1 MSQSILILLGAC
13 LLSATVATAKPIPQP
28 NVENSLHPLLFV
40 QEFGQVA
47 ISLDGKSLAWVEMQ
61 IDKQGGI
68 TTYQDIYL
76 GSTNNLKKPIQ
87 LVVNGKKGHFYN
99 NGISWSPD
107 NHQFAFLSDT
117 EHPGQQ
123 QVYVFNV
130 NTNSTRK
137 ITNLNGLISSPR
149 WSPDGKNIAILFTE
163 NLLEDAGPSAAQTS
177 HSGVIKDSYYEQR
190 LAIVN
195 ISSGKLRKITPNDLF
210 VYEYDWTP
218 DGKQLVFTG
227 AKGNGN
233 NNWFIAKLFAVD
245 ISSEKMR
252 TLYNPP
258 LQIGRPSV
266 SPDGKNVAFIM
277 GLNSDAVV
285 IGGDVYVISL
295 AGTDARNITLNRK
308 ATASYVTWTQDGNI
322 IDVENMDG
330 KSSIIRINYSNG
342 KIDSLFNA
350 ESLISSGSFTPSIS
364 ISQDGKKSA
373 FSQSSFTKP
382 PEIWAGETGKWL
394 QITSKNVTI
403 KPTWGEIKN
412 LHWRNKDFTLQGWL
426 IYPQNFDP
434 SKKYPMIV
442 DVHGGPSY
450 GIQSSWPNIYKTSM
464 ALPAKGYF
472 IFFPNPRGSFG
483 NTQAFTQSNKR
494 DFGYGDWQDI
504 ISGID
509 EVLRIAPVDSK
520 RLGITGWSYGGY
532 MTMWGVT
539 QSDRFKAAIAG
550 AGVSNWISY
559 YGENSIDQ
567 WMIPF
572 FGKSMY
578 DDPEIYARSSPITFI
593 KNVKTPTLIIA
604 AEGDGECPVPQS
616 YEFWHALKTLGVPT
630 ELVVYKN
637 EGHHFTNPEN
647 MRDVIHRTTVWFDR
661 YLKSPS
667 DKTTSIVVESN
678 NY

>member
-1 MSQSILILLGAC
+1 MTVNKLSRCILLLLGNC
-13 LLSATVATAKPIPQP
+13 LLSAKIFAATPESQPII
-28 NVENSLHPLLFV
+28 ENALRPLFFV
-40 QEFGQVA
+40 QEYGQVA
-47 ISLDGKSLAWVEMQ
+47 ISPNGKLLAWLEMQ
-61 IDKQGGI
+61 TDKQGGI
-68 TTYQDIYL
+68 TTYQNIYF
-76 GSTNNLKKPIQ
+76 GETNNTKKPIQ
-87 LVVNGKKGHFYN
+87 IVVNGKKGHFNN

-107 NHQFAFLSDT
+107 NNQFAFLSDA
-117 EHPGQQ
+117 EQPGQQ
-123 QVYVFNV
+123 QLYIYYVK
-130 NTNSTRK
+130 TNSMRK
-137 ITNLNGLISSPR
+137 ITTVKGLMSSPK
-149 WSPDGKNIAILFTE
+149 WSPDGKNVAVIFTE
-163 NLLEDAGPSAAQTS
+163 NLLENGGPSAAQTS

-195 ISSGKLRKITPNDLF
+195 ISSGKLRQITPNDLF

-218 DGKQLVFTG
+218 NGKQLVFTG

-233 NNWFIAKLFAVD
+233 NNWFIAKLITVD

-252 TLYNPP
+252 MIYNPP

-266 SPDGKNVAFIM
+266 SHDGKNVAFIM
-277 GLNSDAVV
+277 GLNSDAVI
-285 IGGDVYVISL
+285 IGGDVYIIPL
-295 AGTDARNITLNRK
+295 EGGDARNITPNRK
-308 ATASYVTWTQDGNI
+308 ATATYVTWSKDGKI
-322 IDVENMDG
+322 IDLENLDG
-330 KSSIIRINYSNG
+330 ESSIIRINFSTG
-342 KIDSLFNA
+342 KIDSLYHSPA
-350 ESLISSGSFTPSIS
+350 LYSSGSITPSIS
-364 ISQDGKKSA
+364 ISQDGKISA
-373 FSQSSFTKP
+373 FIQSSFTKP
-382 PEIWAGETGKWL
+382 PEIWSGEIGKWL
-394 QITSKNVTI
+394 QITHKNSSM

-412 LHWRNKDFTLQGWL
+412 IHWQNNDFTLQGWL
-426 IYPQNFDP
+426 VYPQNFNP

-450 GIQSSWPNIYKTSM
+450 GVQSSWPNIYKTSM
-464 ALPAKGYF
+464 SLPAKGYF
-472 IFFPNPRGSFG
+472 VFFPNPRGSFG

-494 DFGYGDWQDI
+494 NFGYGDWQDI
-504 ISGID
+504 LSGID

-539 QSDRFKAAIAG
+539 QSDRFKAAVAG

-559 YGENSIDQ
+559 YGQNSIDQ

-647 MRDVIHRTTVWFDR
+647 MRDVIQRTTEWFNR
-661 YLKSPS
+661 YLK
-667 DKTTSIVVESN
+667 
-678 NY
+678 